1 MGKSYGAGCRRTETT
16 GRGVT
21 CCESGSLGALC
32 HGFPLLFPHFMAIAW
47 MCREDYARAGYLNST
62 FGRAER
68 SFCGLA
74 ELGCFAGSY
83 PAGFD
88 SEDRWRIR
96 ARLFG
101 RGAHTWFDI
110 FLLQCR
116 LCLSQVEC
124 RGAKSAHWF
133 NRLSSHGVYSGDA
146 W

>member
-47 MCREDYARAGYLNST
+47 MCREDYARAGYLSST

-88 SEDRWRIR
+88 SDDRWRIR

-101 RGAHTWFDI
+101 RGPHTWFDI
-110 FLLQCR
+110 FFTAVQALPFAGRMSRRDICSLVQSFIFPR
-116 LCLSQVEC
+116 CLF
-124 RGAKSAHWF
+124 W
-133 NRLSSHGVYSGDA
+133 
-146 W
+146 